1 MQFAATTSRLGS
13 AIVSAAIA
21 VAGVAGVT
29 VGLVVQAPT
38 ALADDF
44 VPLPPNGVFAI
55 TGHGFGH
62 GIGMSQYG
70 AFGAAQQGLQA
81 AQILNFYYPGTTQ
94 QQVGNPQIRVHL
106 SAYDSSGI
114 TMVAPPGQQMTVTDG
129 ATSATATGPTT
140 LYKVQ
145 IDATAMHILFLD
157 PTDQT

>member
-1 MQFAATTSRLGS
+1 MIASVA
-13 AIVSAAIA
+13 VAIA
-21 VAGVAGVT
+21 GLT
-29 VGLVVQAPT
+29 VGLVAQAPT

-44 VPLPPNGVFAI
+44 VPLPANGVFSI

-94 QQVGNPQIRVHL
+94 QQVGDPPIRVHL

-114 TMVAPPGQQMTVTDG
+114 TMVVPPGQQMTVTD
-129 ATSATATGPTT
+129 
-140 LYKVQ
+140 
-145 IDATAMHILFLD
+145 
-157 PTDQT
+157 